1 VKEFA
6 MIVHD
11 KITPP
16 PASHKNVL
24 DAPDVFIAEIEAVPF
39 DAVPF
44 TRGDLWLPEEDS
56 DAD

>member
-1 VKEFA
+1 